1 MRSHSVSHESLRA
14 IRSSR
19 TDDTEG
25 DGNTIGRV
33 RGSKHSSTPT
43 KQFLNLTS
51 LLSSPWCN
59 SIGMGY
65 NESMSKKSYVLG
77 ISCED
82 FVGEN
87 NKLSRHEAL
96 ESELYM
102 HVDKID
108 YLCCVPFP
116 EQEPSQTPLSVNSS
130 CENDLC
136 VESITPTM
144 FPSGIPSGNSV
155 QSSTSD
161 EGLVTTT
168 IIVSGDIDEDNSNF
182 SPEILVMASAFFA
195 FFSFKSLKRAYR
207 KMVLK
212 NDQGAASGHD
222 VHASCIED
230 VDFSQ
235 FEHIP
240 VSEQQRQSSEA
251 DDADFSRFEHIPVP
265 EYEQQNHTR
274 SSEPDD
280 ASFSMFEHVQPWLP

>member
-1 MRSHSVSHESLRA
+1 MRKHSDYHASLRA

-33 RGSKHSSTPT
+33 RGSKHSS
-43 KQFLNLTS
+43 KSNLTS

-82 FVGEN
+82 FVGVN

-96 ESELYM
+96 ESELDEL
-102 HVDKID
+102 VDQID
-108 YLCCVPFP
+108 YNCCVPFP
-116 EQEPSQTPLSVNSS
+116 AQEPSQTPFSVSSS

-144 FPSGIPSGNSV
+144 FPSGIPSGRSV
-155 QSSTSD
+155 QSSTSE

-195 FFSFKSLKRAYR
+195 LFSFKSLKRAYR
-207 KMVLK
+207 KMVSK

-222 VHASCIED
+222 VHTSGIEE
-230 VDFSQ
+230 VDFSK
-235 FEHIP
+235 FEHVP

-251 DDADFSRFEHIPVP
+251 DDVDFSKFEHIPVS
-265 EYEQQNHTR
+265 EYEQHH
-274 SSEPDD
+274 SSVADD
-280 ASFSMFEHVQPWLP
+280 ARFSIFEHVQPWLP